1 MVDDHYRCDQNQ
13 QYAGD
18 YHDNQTRLIISVTI
32 RQMLKIILHVVLEPV
47 YVHVYRLKGSDLGFY
62 HTGVGEIPVDP
73 QFVFFGFNTRAF
85 IPLQLVRYHHHH
97 FNVMSSYHSDPQT
110 HKNLFRG
117 SGNRVHFLL

>member
-62 HTGVGEIPVDP
+62 HTGVGEIPICIFRFQHQGFDP
-73 QFVFFGFNTRAF
+73 TGVGE
-85 IPLQLVRYHHHH
+85 IPPSPFQRY
-97 FNVMSSYHSDPQT
+97 VIIP
-110 HKNLFRG
+110 R
-117 SGNRVHFLL
+117 